1 MARNTVE
8 KIIGHVEKKGTF
20 NGIDYHN
27 YILIVVAEE
36 NGIPVSCDCK
46 NYKLKVSELYN
57 VLGVNDITEVYGSYI
72 ARGYFDKF
80 GKLCGVDY
88 E

>member
-1 MARNTVE
+1 MAKTTTE
-8 KIIGHVEKKGTF
+8 KIIGHVEKKGVY
-20 NGIDYHN
+20 NDIEYHN
-27 YILIVVAEE
+27 YNLIVVVEE

-46 NYKLKVSELYN
+46 NYKFKVSELYD
-57 VLGVNDITEVYGSYI
+57 VLGVHDITEVYGSYI
-72 ARGYFDKF
+72 SRGYFDKF